1 MIWNLDLAKWILGTQ
16 FGRAEAKWSIR
27 FGKRGKQTVAFAGE
41 LMGRVLRERAS
52 KVQVWWKHHLPHS
65 TGCDRFFLG
74 IFPPWIWL

>member
-52 KVQVWWKHHLPHS
+52 KVQVW
-65 TGCDRFFLG
+65 
-74 IFPPWIWL
+74 